1 MLPEEQD
8 ILEQGYE
15 RSLAAEKPLAQQ
27 MAEFEREHGTIEMGP
42 LEVDPTPQPD
52 AMRSG
57 DMQDTGGGNI
67 TPLLDAMLAV
77 PTGPVTAVQ
86 DAFNAGKDLKNFV
99 TNTKL
104 TIEERKKDRFDF
116 ADHFMYQPRTALG
129 HTAKAAAEFVT
140 ATAAVA
146 KGLSAVGV
154 AAPAGLAA
162 GVAFGAGEGFLAD
175 LITTDPED
183 GNLAK
188 ILMDRGLKHPVLEFL
203 ATDDDDSNAEKR
215 LKGALVGLMP
225 GALMGGFVSALKWY
239 KGKGAAKEILE
250 NAPKT
255 EAKAAGTVETPGV
268 VPGVESGVVD
278 GLEVPP
284 LVKEFEDAFLAGKEP
299 TEDQIRAVADFH
311 GMTPDDVRAK
321 SAGIKADSKTRA
333 KAYVEQ
339 FDATKGEVSTSA
351 VSAAAKAE
359 VDNKMVTLLAQD
371 LGITP
376 AEARKRL
383 VVVDGKPQDFSPM
396 TPKDGEEFLVEF
408 KKRNKAGAL
417 ETAHNVNL
425 TNIKSAKDVKK
436 ALATLANMRADEMTD
451 ATRGVVSHEQTKK
464 DAAELLRTD
473 LADLLNRESGQAM
486 SNDELLALRQLMVM
500 SGQNLVEKAQVAL
513 KSGSDVDRAA
523 FMQSL
528 NAHAAIQEQ
537 VAGATAEAGRALN
550 SLKILAGAK
559 TQSTRNRAI
568 KHLLQSGGGRTNVDD
583 MMRQLESIGQ
593 SNDPVMVAKHIADWQ
608 SLSYGG
614 RLKEGLYEARRGLM
628 LTGVGTNVLN
638 ISSNALN
645 IPIRVVNK
653 KLAERVAKRA
663 GAKPIAENLADS
675 VAQGESMAEIQG
687 LFGGL
692 RDGLILAKNQIASRK
707 RPSVEGVA
715 KAVRGGFDDP
725 FPMVR
730 ASEETFNRFSWGSLA
745 PENKNTRALLET
757 LQVDHAVNLMGS
769 VSRVGFNVMG
779 GADDLFKAINHRM
792 GLHAAAHRE
801 ASRLGLKGADY
812 DARVR
817 ELLKTPVPDVSE
829 VGLADSLKWTFNE
842 ALNGNYAKA
851 DSIVK
856 NSALRWFMPFTRT
869 NFNVFDY
876 TLQHLPGVR
885 NLSGNLIADLQAGGT
900 RAQMAQ
906 ARMQMGNM
914 AVMLGGAMAA
924 AGFVRGGGPQ
934 DPQTRK
940 NIGWVPYSLKV
951 GNSWVE
957 IGRFHPL
964 AKVLG
969 MGADLFE
976 MGADLADGDPD
987 RHSEVLTAAAAMA
1000 AHGVTPEFLVQTLG
1014 DFVEIYDGSDNK
1026 KITAYLNRTFNPAAF
1041 TGAVRDVKKLVDPV
1055 KRDASGVAPTAYN
1068 DDAARAWDELKATL
1082 TESVPWLSKTLP
1094 AKVDMFGDEVPWEP
1108 GLSGITVATHKEDSV
1123 KEEILGLKLTDDMI
1137 ANRLVPGERELA
1149 LQMPPRILETR
1160 AGGSSIKRELS
1171 AQQYHDLV
1179 VLSAGK
1185 PVGKVSIGMPPLK
1198 EALAGIIAMPSY
1210 KSASDQIKRVMISKQ
1225 VSAYQR
1231 AAKAKLPE
1239 VHPDLNQVL
1248 IDEAQ
1253 EVGKTLMAP
1262 PTRSPQST
1270 RKGAYPT
1277 L

>member
-1 MLPEEQD
+1 MLEEQD
-8 ILEQGYE
+8 ILEQSYG
-15 RSLAAEKPLAQQ
+15 RSLASEKSVDQQ
-27 MAEFEREHGTIEMGP
+27 LAEFEREHGSVEMGP
-42 LEVDPTPQPD
+42 IEIDPTPQPD
-52 AMRSG
+52 PLKSG
-57 DMQDTGGGNI
+57 DATDTGGGNI
-67 TPLLDAMLAV
+67 NPLLDALASV

-86 DAFNAGKDLKNFV
+86 DGFNAAKDLKNFV

-116 ADHFMYQPRTALG
+116 ADYYMYQPRTALG
-129 HTAKAAAEFVT
+129 HTAKAAAEFVSAAAAIAKVSPFA
-140 ATAAVA
+140 AT
-146 KGLSAVGV
+146 GV
-154 AAPAGLAA
+154 AGTVALGAA
-162 GVAFGAGEGFLAD
+162 EGFVAD
-175 LITTDPED
+175 FITTDPED

-215 LKGALVGLMP
+215 LKGGLVGLMP
-225 GALMGGFVSALKWY
+225 GALMSGFISALKWY

-250 NAPKT
+250 SAPKA

-268 VPGVESGVVD
+268 VPGAD
-278 GLEVPP
+278 VPLTAEAARGGP
-284 LVKEFEDAFLAGKEP
+284 KVPSIDE
-299 TEDQIRAVADFH
+299 QQVA
-311 GMTPDDVRAK
+311 
-321 SAGIKADSKTRA
+321 
-333 KAYVEQ
+333 
-339 FDATKGEVSTSA
+339 
-351 VSAAAKAE
+351 
-359 VDNKMVTLLAQD
+359 LLAQD

-376 AEARKRL
+376 TEARKRL
-383 VVVDGKPQDFSPM
+383 VMIDGKPQDFSPM
-396 TPKDGEEFLVEF
+396 TPKQGEQFLTEVAATKPGEV
-408 KKRNKAGAL
+408 
-417 ETAHNVNL
+417 AHNINL
-425 TNIKSAKDVKK
+425 TNLRTGSDIKK
-436 ALATLANMRADEMTD
+436 AISTLAKMRAGEMTD
-451 ATRGVVSHEQTKK
+451 ATRGVISHTQTKK

-473 LADLLNRESGQAM
+473 IGDLLNRETGEAM

-500 SGQNLVEKAQVAL
+500 SGQSLVEKAQVAL

-528 NAHAAIQEQ
+528 NAHAAVQEQ

-583 MMRQLESIGQ
+583 MMRQLEAIGQ
-593 SNDPVMVAKHIADWQ
+593 SNDPVMVAKHIANWQ

-645 IPIRVVNK
+645 IPVRVVNK

-707 RPSVEGVA
+707 LPTVEGVD
-715 KAVRGGFDDP
+715 KAIRGGFDDP

-730 ASEETFNRFSWGSLA
+730 ATEETFNRFSWGSLA
-745 PENKNTRALLET
+745 PENPNTRKMLET
-757 LQVDHAVNLMGS
+757 LQLDHAVNLMGGA
-769 VSRVGFNVMG
+769 SRVGFNVMG
-779 GADDLFKAINHRM
+779 GADDLFKAINFRM
-792 GLHAAAHRE
+792 GIHAAAHRE

-812 DARVR
+812 EARVK
-817 ELLKTPVPDVSE
+817 ELLKTPVPDMSE

-842 ALNGNYAKA
+842 GLNGNYAKA

-924 AGFVRGGGPQ
+924 AGFVRGGGPA
-934 DPQTRK
+934 DHQTRK
-940 NIGWVPYSLKV
+940 NIGWTPYSLKV

-969 MGADLFE
+969 MGADLYE

-987 RHSEVLTAAAAMA
+987 RHSEVLTAAAALA
-1000 AHGVTPEFLVQTLG
+1000 AHGVTPEFMVQTLG
-1014 DFVEIYDGSDNK
+1014 DFVEIYDGQDSK
-1026 KITAYLNRTFNPAAF
+1026 KLTAYLNRTFNPLAF
-1041 TGAVRDVKKLVDPV
+1041 TGAVRDLKKAVDPV

-1068 DDAARAWDELKATL
+1068 DDSARAWDEVKSTL
-1082 TESVPWLSKTLP
+1082 TETVPWLSKTLP

-1108 GLSGITVATHKEDSV
+1108 GISGVTVATNKEDAV
-1123 KEEILGLKLTDDMI
+1123 KEEILGLKMADDMI
-1137 ANRLVPGERELA
+1137 ANRLVPGEKELA

-1160 AGGSSIKRELS
+1160 SGSSSIKRELS
-1171 AQQYHDLV
+1171 AKQYHDLV

-1185 PVGKVSIGMPPLK
+1185 PVGKVSLGMPPLK
-1198 EALAGIIAMPSY
+1198 DALAAIIATPGY
-1210 KSASDQIKRVMISKQ
+1210 KSSSDAIKRVQIAKL
-1225 VSAYQR
+1225 VSSYQS
-1231 AAKAKLPE
+1231 AAKALLPQVYPE
-1239 VHPDLNQVL
+1239 LNQVL
-1248 IDEAQ
+1248 IDEATQ
-1253 EVGKTLMAP
+1253 VGKTLMAP
-1262 PTRSPQST
+1262 PTRSPQGRRGSGISL
-1270 RKGAYPT
+1270 R
-1277 L
+1277 